1 VCDTLLPLF
10 VQMFFF
16 AKRVTLTLTQIFSFF
31 NEQMSIRR
39 FISTPEGAKVASA
52 LIESLMARVVSSSRG
67 DAAPS
72 RGASADALGG
82 AVQKRSEQLSKML
95 QYGAPDF
102 FGADSRTF
110 YRARDIL
117 QRARE
122 ARALRDVEKR
132 DGFVGEALRL
142 FAQAPLAGDLNG
154 ACAELVDLRA
164 FHGVVTLSLAA
175 AATLRR
181 MEEQRKADASTGGRV
196 QAEPGMV
203 RFRLFVSFLFSFNI
217 SSR

>member
-1 VCDTLLPLF
+1 
-10 VQMFFF
+10 
-16 AKRVTLTLTQIFSFF
+16 
-31 NEQMSIRR
+31 MSIRR

-67 DAAPS
+67 DAAP
-72 RGASADALGG
+72 SADALGG

>member
-1 VCDTLLPLF
+1 
-10 VQMFFF
+10 
-16 AKRVTLTLTQIFSFF
+16 
-31 NEQMSIRR
+31 MSIRR

-67 DAAPS
+67 DAAP
-72 RGASADALGG
+72 SADALGG

-196 QAEPGMV
+196 QAEPDMV

>member
-1 VCDTLLPLF
+1 
-10 VQMFFF
+10 
-16 AKRVTLTLTQIFSFF
+16 
-31 NEQMSIRR
+31 MSIRT
-39 FISTPEGAKVASA
+39 FISTPEGAKIASA
-52 LIESLMARVVSSSRG
+52 LIESLMARVVSSSREDVSSMKDG
-67 DAAPS
+67 S
-72 RGASADALGG
+72 TL
-82 AVQKRSEQLSKML
+82 QKRSERLSRML
-95 QYGAPDF
+95 QQGAPDF

-132 DGFVGEALRL
+132 DAHVGEALRL
-142 FAQAPLAGDLNG
+142 FAQAPLAGDLDG

-181 MEEQRKADASTGGRV
+181 IEEQRKADASTGGRV
-196 QAEPGMV
+196 QAEPEMV
-203 RFRLFVSFLFSFNI
+203 RYYYFLRFFLEIFSRGEVKTWNRYTRGLPTRFHGDLKNNRTSKSERGSFI
-217 SSR
+217 RK